1 MTTDQPSLGIT
12 IMPDFAQS
20 EGVDAVLENIVER
33 LGCSV
38 LCTTPSVA
46 ERCPEGTGVR
56 EPPADAGAGL
66 GRTLDR
72 PLWGDRA
79 LWMKTATSFR
89 PNPALYRDSPYPP
102 PLPEEL
108 TDREGG
114 TVASLLAGAKRAGM
128 KVQLQLMAA
137 APPGLR
143 VQCRDDDYADEQP
156 LTIFGRPVP
165 GRVDA
170 NLSLA
175 GQGLRRY
182 MRALVTDLL
191 ANYPEIDA
199 LRFDW
204 PEYPPYALESLLF
217 DFSPAAVKRG
227 EELGHDVE
235 AIRARVLEG
244 LRELAPRLATA
255 PETVDSEKLAT
266 TGSWGAD
273 LLAYRAALVGDYVR
287 DLAAIVR
294 AVSGGRVGV
303 VMQAFP
309 PPLNRLSG
317 FDFAGIDGA
326 VDEVSVK
333 HYTMHWPMIERG
345 YVERLAQA
353 TGADPDKMFTLVH
366 GALGLNGNAST
377 REALRYPEP
386 DEPHPADNAS
396 LRRSVETAAGAL
408 RRSRFS
414 TIVHGYG
421 PPDDVE
427 RRFRAVLESPC
438 RHLHINRYG
447 YLSDEKIARLGAIW
461 RASR

>member
-1 MTTDQPSLGIT
+1 MTTEQPSLGIT

-33 LGCSV
+33 LGCTV

-72 PLWGDRA
+72 PLWGDKA

-102 PLPEEL
+102 PLPDEL
-108 TDREGG
+108 TDRQGG
-114 TVASLLAGAKRAGM
+114 TVASLLAGAKRAGIR
-128 KVQLQLMAA
+128 VQLQLMAA

-143 VQCRDDDYADEQP
+143 VQCRDDDGAHEQP

-170 NLSLA
+170 NVSLA
-175 GQGLRRY
+175 SQGLRRY
-182 MRALVTDLL
+182 MLALVTDLL
-191 ANYPEIDA
+191 ANYPNCDA

-204 PEYPPYALESLLF
+204 PEYPPYALDSLLF
-217 DFSPAAVKRG
+217 DFCPAAVKRG
-227 EELGHDVE
+227 QELGHDVE
-235 AIRARVLEG
+235 AVRARAIEG
-244 LRELAPRLATA
+244 LRELSARFAAA
-255 PETVDSEKLAT
+255 PEAIDLGAHLAGGT
-266 TGSWGAD
+266 WAAA
-273 LLAYRAALVGDYVR
+273 LIAYRAAIVGDYVR
-287 DLAAIVR
+287 DLTAIVR
-294 AVSGGRVGV
+294 EVSGGRVGV

-317 FDFAGIDGA
+317 FDFVGLDGVA
-326 VDEVSVK
+326 DEVAVK
-333 HYTMHWPMIERG
+333 HYTMHWPMIERS
-345 YVERLAQA
+345 YVERLAQL
-353 TGADPDKMFTLVH
+353 TGADPDRVFASVH
-366 GALGLNGNAST
+366 RWFDLNGNAPA

-386 DEPHPADNAS
+386 EEAHPADDAS
-396 LRRSVETAAGAL
+396 LRRSVETAAAEL
-408 RRSRFS
+408 RQSRFS

-461 RASR
+461 RAGS